1 MKQNRRNRSYRP
13 NPSILR
19 LLLGLMALA
28 LALAACAP
36 VVLEP
41 EGPVATPDKDEGQVQ
56 DGEGIVKEAAEI
68 NSEPVVRYERMTMDD
83 GAVIEYALV
92 LPAGFDV
99 SQAYPVLLALP
110 PGPQTQDMVQA
121 GLDLYWRQGA
131 IDNGWVVVSPASPD
145 GTLYFQ
151 GAERYLPEFL
161 AGVAA
166 QVTPEGGKYH
176 VAGISNGGIS
186 AFRLVANHPDL
197 VQSLLVAPGY
207 PFSAEDRRNLLEN
220 TDIPVA
226 MFVGE
231 QDTTWIPPMQET
243 ADALAAQGREVSLE
257 IVPDEGHVMR
267 SLSPDRLFGLLE
279 SFR

>member
-1 MKQNRRNRSYRP
+1 
-13 NPSILR
+13 
-19 LLLGLMALA
+19 LLAGLAMLA

-36 VVLEP
+36 VVL
-41 EGPVATPDKDEGQVQ
+41 TPNEQGEALIEEVNGIQGEKDQ
-56 DGEGIVKEAAEI
+56 DEENDEENIVKEDAKV
-68 NSEPVVRYERMTMDD
+68 NSEPVVRYESMTMDD

-92 LPAGFDV
+92 LPAGFDARK
-99 SQAYPVLLALP
+99 AYPVLLALP
-110 PGPQTQDMVQA
+110 PGPQTREMVQA

-151 GAERYLPEFL
+151 GAERYLPAFL
-161 AGVAA
+161 AGIAT

-186 AFRLVANHPDL
+186 AFRLLAEHPEL
-197 VQSLLVAPGY
+197 VHSLLVAPGY
-207 PFSAEDRRNLLEN
+207 PFSAEDRRNLLES

-231 QDTTWIPPMQET
+231 QDATWIPPMQET

-257 IVPDEGHVMR
+257 IVPGEGHVIR
-267 SLSPDRLFGLLE
+267 SLSPDRLFALLE

>member
-1 MKQNRRNRSYRP
+1 MQQSKRNPVLRLNLS
-13 NPSILR
+13 NLR

-41 EGPVATPDKDEGQVQ
+41 EGPVATPVEEQGEVQ
-56 DGEGIVKEAAEI
+56 KEEPVKENAAI
-68 NSEPVVRYERMTMDD
+68 NSEPVVRYESMTMDD
-83 GAVIEYALV
+83 GAVIEYALA
-92 LPAGFDV
+92 LPAGFDA

-110 PGPQTQDMVQA
+110 PGPQTREMVQA
-121 GLDLYWRQGA
+121 GLDLYWEQGA

-145 GTLYFQ
+145 GTLYFR

-161 AGVAA
+161 AGIGD

-176 VAGISNGGIS
+176 VTGISNGGIS

-207 PFSAEDRRNLLEN
+207 PFSAEDRRSLLGN

-243 ADALAAQGREVSLE
+243 ADALAAQGSEVSLE
-257 IVPDEGHVMR
+257 IVPGEGHVMR
-267 SLSPDRLFGLLE
+267 SLSPDRLFALLE